1 MPKKGDRKMSEEE
14 LAEIASRYTVLT
26 EFAKKESRIYKMIK
40 RYGLFDKLCGQM
52 KRKHVFRGEEELVTI
67 ASEYNDLMLFKK
79 EQPQVYS
86 VICQRGLYDKLCA
99 HMKRGK
105 KVRYTNEELASITSG
120 YSSMKEFYTKNKG
133 AFIAVCRRGLVE
145 ELCGHMER
153 KGSLF
158 KRKIYVFTFSD
169 GYAYVGLAKDPS
181 RRRWEHLS
189 GRSRSSPILPHIK
202 ETGATFEFKVLTDW
216 LDKDIAAKTEDDY
229 IKKYAADGWKM
240 LNRARGGG
248 LGSLVQLY
256 TERNIKKEISKYEYF
271 EEFREGSPGFYRYI
285 RIHHLQDK
293 YLAGLKSRKTTNE
306 ERMVIIASCKTSGEL
321 YKKNKTVYKW
331 LHKHHRL
338 YEFYPKKKLYLS
350 DEERIAIISSCKTSS
365 ELRKK
370 SPREY
375 KWLLRHHRL
384 NEFFPKRH

>member
-1 MPKKGDRKMSEEE
+1 MSEEE
-14 LAEIASRYTVLT
+14 LVEIASHYTVLT

-40 RYGLFDKLCGQM
+40 RYGLFDKICGRM
-52 KRKHVFRGEEELVTI
+52 ERRHIFRNEEELATI
-67 ASEYNDLMLFKK
+67 ASGYDDLILFKK
-79 EQPQVYS
+79 EQTQVYS

-105 KVRYTNEELASITSG
+105 KVRYTDEELAEIASG
-120 YSSMKEFYTKNKG
+120 CNSMEEFYTKNKG
-133 AFIAVCRRGLVE
+133 AFLAVCRRGLVGK
-145 ELCGHMER
+145 LCGHMER

-158 KRKIYVFTFSD
+158 ERKIYVFTFSD
-169 GYAYVGLAKDPS
+169 GYAYVGLAKDPDK
-181 RRRWEHLS
+181 RRKEHLS
-189 GRSRSSPILPHIK
+189 GKDKSSPILPHIK
-202 ETGATFEFKVLTDW
+202 ETGATFEFTVLTDW
-216 LDKDIAAKTEDDY
+216 LDKDTAAKIEDEY
-229 IKKYAADGWKM
+229 IKKYAANEWKM
-240 LNRARGGG
+240 LNRVRGGG

-271 EEFREGSPGFYRYI
+271 EDFRKGSPGFYRYI

-293 YLAGLKSRKTTNE
+293 YLVGLKSRKTTNE
-306 ERMVIIASCKTSGEL
+306 ERMAIIASCKTSGEL

-338 YEFYPKKKLYLS
+338 YEFYSKEKLYLT
-350 DEERIAIISSCKTSS
+350 DEERIAIITSCKTSS

-375 KWLLRHHRL
+375 KWLLRHYL
-384 NEFFPKRH
+384 LDKYFPR

>member
-1 MPKKGDRKMSEEE
+1 MSEEE
-14 LAEIASRYTVLT
+14 LAEIASHYTVLA
-26 EFAKKESRIYKMIK
+26 EFATKERRIYKIIK
-40 RYGLFDKLCGQM
+40 RYGLFDKLCNRM
-52 KRKHVFRGEEELVTI
+52 ERKHVFRNEEELAAV
-67 ASEYNDLMLFKK
+67 ASGYDDLMLFKK

-105 KVRYTNEELASITSG
+105 KVRYTDEELKTITSG
-120 YSSMKEFYTKNKG
+120 CNSMKEFYTKNKG
-133 AFIAVCRRGLVE
+133 VFLAVCRRGLIG

-153 KGSLF
+153 RGSVF

-169 GYAYVGLAKDPS
+169 GYAYVGLAKDPN

-189 GRSRSSPILPHIK
+189 GKSKSSPILPHIK
-202 ETGATFEFKVLTDW
+202 ETGATFEFTVLTDW

-229 IKKYAADGWKM
+229 IKKYAADGWTM
-240 LNRARGGG
+240 LNRVRGGA
-248 LGSLVQLY
+248 LGSLVLLY
-256 TERNIKKEISKYEYF
+256 TERNIRKEVDKYEYLEDF
-271 EEFREGSPGFYRYI
+271 QKNSPGFYRYV

-293 YLAGLKSRKTTNE
+293 YLAGLKSRKVTNE
-306 ERMVIIASCKTSGEL
+306 ERMDIIASCKTSGEL

-338 YEFYPKKKLYLS
+338 YEFYPKEQLYLT
-350 DEERIAIISSCKTSS
+350 DEERIAIIASCKTLS

-370 SPREY
+370 NPREY

-384 NEFFPKRH
+384 NEFFPKK